1 MPNIIV
7 VKLTFDNDARV
18 WFTESADLPG
28 LRVES
33 ANFEDLLRA
42 IPLAIQDLLEERDG
56 DGGGERHDVPVEMIA
71 NYSTRVRFASAA

>member
-7 VKLTFDNDARV
+7 VKLTYDSDARV

-33 ANFEDLLRA
+33 ANFEALLTTV
-42 IPLAIQDLLEERDG
+42 PLAIRDLLEERDG
-56 DGGGERHDVPVEMIA
+56 NDGTEWHDVPVELIA
-71 NYSTRVRFASAA
+71 NYSTRVRFDCVA